1 MLNILLNL
9 SVMKCTVWLLCEC
22 RIPMCACYNY
32 YLLKLFRCSQ
42 KGMRRSGSV
51 ARQRKIMV
59 MRPKTLSSIL
69 PATPCQCSSDQITPM
84 RTVSQASRHFILL
97 KVMETMDSQH
107 DCVSLPLSP
116 LAVKAKVLN

>member
-1 MLNILLNL
+1 MLLLNL

-22 RIPMCACYNY
+22 RIPMCACNN
-32 YLLKLFRCSQ
+32 LLKLFRCSQ

-51 ARQRKIMV
+51 ARQRKITV
-59 MRPKTLSSIL
+59 MRPKTQSSIL
-69 PATPCQCSSDQITPM
+69 PATPCPCSSDQITPM

-107 DCVSLPLSP
+107 DCLSLLLSP